1 MKIAYRI
8 ITPILALGTIAIGI
22 AMKLSHF
29 AIGTASEEL
38 DQILGYLKNLNL
50 NLNTTFEFS
59 VVDIIKLLM
68 GVDTSKESDV
78 DIAALIEP
86 IFPELIAFVAIFILA
101 LVMLLVVAAVSAAT
115 NKRKLVIGFCAG
127 GLVLCFIAI
136 IISNS
141 AFAKIIGGE
150 IPLSDVVTAFS
161 ESQYA
166 SLLAIAAAIITI
178 KTATLSGGFYGIFG
192 MYILIIF
199 WTVISEMLIK
209 EPIQF
214 QKKHRRKK
222 PLKSVSAIFRK

>member
-22 AMKLSHF
+22 VMKLFHF
-29 AIGTASEEL
+29 AIGTASEQL
-38 DQILGYLKNLNL
+38 SQLTDLLKMFNIK
-50 NLNTTFEFS
+50 TTFEFS

-68 GVDTSKESDV
+68 GVDTSKESEV
-78 DIAALIEP
+78 DIVAMIEP
-86 IFPELIAFVAIFILA
+86 IFPQLIAFVVFFILA
-101 LVMLLVVAAVSAAT
+101 LVMLLVVAVVSAAT

-150 IPLSDVVTAFS
+150 IALSDVVSAFS
-161 ESQYA
+161 ESTWA
-166 SLLAIAAAIITI
+166 ALAAAIITI

-192 MYILIIF
+192 MYLLIIF
-199 WTVISEMLIK
+199 WTIISHMLIK

-214 QKKHRRKK
+214 TKKHRRKK
-222 PLKSVSAIFRK
+222 PIKSVSAIFRR